1 MHNLFMQ
8 SNNAT
13 QYYANAC
20 GTIGAELSSQNCQLI
35 KASTR
40 HKPSSQVDIKAKA

>member
-8 SNNAT
+8 SNNTT

-20 GTIGAELSSQNCQLI
+20 ATIKAELPSQKLPINRGI
-35 KASTR
+35 NKA
-40 HKPSSQVDIKAKA
+40 